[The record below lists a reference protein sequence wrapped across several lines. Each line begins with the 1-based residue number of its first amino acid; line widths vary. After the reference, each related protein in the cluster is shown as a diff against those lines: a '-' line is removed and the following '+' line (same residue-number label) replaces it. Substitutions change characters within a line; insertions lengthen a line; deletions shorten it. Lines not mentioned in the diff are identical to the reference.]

1 MTNLAS
7 FRINQTLDGNFGL
20 ARRDILPTSGAGELE
35 FEAENA
41 GLVYRWEVIQ
51 PPGSSVPIG
60 SSTAQFAT
68 FAAEMDGGYLVKLTV
83 NPGLADEDVDILYFG
98 IGTDINGDLFCL
110 PALNETTQ
118 DNSLGHPEWGWWEK
132 IYIFLKQLASLA
144 GTGGGGG
151 DTFFEA
157 GTGTDSLQRIDF
169 GDAQGNNSWALGPVS
184 EAVGD
189 GSWTFGSRAVAE
201 GDGSFAFGDDS
212 YAEGAYSLAFGT
224 GVRALA
230 GASVFGYGYIGA
242 FHHSLSVGYANAAN
256 HTHVYPQSLRIPVN
270 GYTTTYGAPSRL
282 YVDPNRSLEL
292 GPVPPLSYMNIAFHV
307 IAKSDD
313 GSGGTPAIV
322 TFDGEVVAISS
333 ATDITYQDWTV
344 TKTISSGTLVYHEDL
359 WELSI
364 PATSSD
370 LTALEF
376 VIVQDGLHGHPNVIW
391 SGYLD
396 IAIVSS
402 TTGGG
407 ES

>member
-1 MTNLAS
+1 MANLAS
-7 FRINQTLDGNFGL
+7 FRINQTADGSFGY
-20 ARRDILPTSGAGELE
+20 ARRDIVPTSSATELE
-35 FEAENA
+35 LEAENA
-41 GLVYRWEVIQ
+41 GLVYRWEIIQ
-51 PPGSSVPIG
+51 PPGSNVPIG

-68 FAAEMDGGYLVKLTV
+68 FGAEIDGGYLVKLTV
-83 NPGLADEDVDILYFG
+83 NPGAADEDVMVLYFG
-98 IGTDINGDLFCL
+98 IGTDINGELFCL

-118 DNSLGHPEWGWWEK
+118 DNSLGHTEWGWWEK
-132 IYIFLKQLASLA
+132 LYTFLRELASLA
-144 GTGGGGG
+144 GSGGGGG

-169 GDAQGNNSWALGPVS
+169 GDAQGNNSWAFGSGS
-184 EAVGD
+184 EAAGD

-201 GDGSFAFGDDS
+201 GDGAFAFGDSS
-212 YAEGAYSLAFGT
+212 YAEGAYSFAFGT
-224 GVRALA
+224 EVRSLA
-230 GASVFGYGYIGA
+230 GASVFGYGYSSA
-242 FHHSLSVGYANAAN
+242 FHHSLSVGYSNAVGR
-256 HTHVYPQSLRIPVN
+256 THVYPQSLRIPVN
-270 GYTTTYGAPSRL
+270 GYTMTYGVPSRL
-282 YVDPNRSLEL
+282 YIDPNRGLEI

-307 IAKSDD
+307 VAKSDN
-313 GSGGTPAIV
+313 GSGGAPAIV

-333 ATDITYQDWTV
+333 AADITYQDWTI

-376 VIVQDGLHGHPNVIW
+376 VIVQDGLHGHPNVVW

-402 TTGGG
+402 TAGGG
-407 ES
+407 LD